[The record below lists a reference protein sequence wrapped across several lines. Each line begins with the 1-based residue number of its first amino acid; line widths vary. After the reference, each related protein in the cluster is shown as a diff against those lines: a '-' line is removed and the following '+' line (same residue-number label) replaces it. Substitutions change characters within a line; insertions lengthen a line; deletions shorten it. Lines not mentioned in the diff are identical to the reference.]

1 MSCRHAWCASSRT
14 WPATGAGSMSAS
26 RPYRARSKPS
36 RAHHNVLAIALAN
49 KLARIAWS
57 VLISGQALYG
67 VFFVKGFSPAQRI
80 FSPSSVSLFDLTAVS
95 SSRRAL
101 CSPRRAQEPSRL
113 AVAPIFPHAP
123 PWPGHT
129 LTALSTTSRLTRS
142 GRRSEGSLPSGT
154 EHRATTLYSV
164 GPWGP
169 DHDAVM
175 RIGGEAPRRRTH
187 SRNRCQHHGLLR
199 VTATSDRHRMPTK
212 FCSSGAESL
221 SCLSTPLT
229 RLATPRQL
237 EPRQWLPDATGQ
249 LAISAQQLRSLSC
262 AFCRRFQSVYDTIGP
277 MHCPSGRAKSA
288 KPTESFRG
296 VLVRCPPWRA
306 LSLAVCCRS
315 RLARQ

>member
-1 MSCRHAWCASSRT
+1 MEVTKWLKPSD
-14 WPATGAGSMSAS
+14 SAS
-26 RPYRARSKPS
+26 RIGDGA
-36 RAHHNVLAIALAN
+36 
-49 KLARIAWS
+49 S
-57 VLISGQALYG
+57 VQAATRVNAEQALYG

-80 FSPSSVSLFDLTAVS
+80 FSPSSVSLFDLTSVS

-101 CSPRRAQEPSRL
+101 CSPRRAQEPSRF
-113 AVAPIFPHAP
+113 AVAPI
-123 PWPGHT
+123 
-129 LTALSTTSRLTRS
+129 LTRS

-277 MHCPSGRAKSA
+277 MRCPSGRAKSA

-315 RLARQ
+315 RLARR